1 MADDTRQ
8 SDQNAPN
15 NASAMEQAE
24 GSRDTV
30 QGGRGSQH
38 AAGITNRPID
48 EEREEQE
55 SLPPRGVRKDDDSH
69 A

>member
-1 MADDTRQ
+1 MPDDRQ
-8 SDQNAPN
+8 PDQNAPN
-15 NASAMEQAE
+15 DASAMEQAE

-30 QGGRGSQH
+30 QGGNSQH

-48 EEREEQE
+48 QERKEQE

>member
-1 MADDTRQ
+1 MPDDTRQ
-8 SDQNAPN
+8 ADQGAPN
-15 NASAMEQAE
+15 DASAMEQAE

-30 QGGRGSQH
+30 QGGNSQH

-48 EEREEQE
+48 EERKEQE